1 MGNGSQTF
9 CRGQNSAF
17 VLAAWDSPPPS
28 ASKYASKQA
37 ELPHC
42 AHIGSSDNH
51 CNIIV
56 PAGAL
61 DYNLH
66 ISDGAVYLVIIT
78 KQYG

>member
-1 MGNGSQTF
+1 MDLKL
-9 CRGQNSAF
+9 SAGGRTVPLF
-17 VLAAWDSPPPS
+17 LQPGTHPHHLPV
-28 ASKYASKQA
+28 SKQASKQA

-56 PAGAL
+56 PDGAPG
-61 DYNLH
+61 YNLH

-78 KQYG
+78 NKYD